1 MESNK
6 CDYCNKKAGIMPFSC
21 RCEFKKLCTKC
32 RLPEKHN
39 CNFDYK
45 KLGRDEI
52 LKLNPVIVAEKLDK
66 I

>member
-21 RCEFKKLCTKC
+21 RC
-32 RLPEKHN
+32 
-39 CNFDYK
+39 DYK
-45 KLGRDEI
+45 KLGKDEI
-52 LKLNPVIVAEKLDK
+52 LKSNPVIVAKKLDK